1 MCASR
6 LVQIEQK
13 VPLLRLL
20 LYYVSDILYRVEPMF
35 SLIKLYN
42 IFVKRTMIS
51 KICDEY
57 TSRLLLK
64 YSLLKINITDQQEGE
79 LSNRFSQQ

>member
-1 MCASR
+1 
-6 LVQIEQK
+6 
-13 VPLLRLL
+13 
-20 LYYVSDILYRVEPMF
+20 MF